1 MDYGQSEFIELVNG
15 KLHCLRMGAGKRVLL
30 AVHGYGNTAA
40 IFSSFQRYLEGH
52 FTIFSIDLPHHG
64 KSEWSED
71 SLLHKVDL
79 EKLVAF
85 IMADMQVNKVSVLG
99 YSMGGRV
106 CMGIIELMPEK
117 VEQMILLASDGL
129 VFNPFY
135 YFATRTMVGRSLFR
149 NFLKNNGPYRTLI
162 EWLRRRQLIAEA
174 RYKFGMRY
182 IGTPEDRSFL
192 GRAWPAMSMIIPN
205 TRKLKAVINKYN
217 IPVCIFMGE
226 HDRVIPLQHAKKFQQ
241 GLSTVKLH
249 VLDKGHR
256 VFDADTIPQISNSLI
271 SGKC

>member
-15 KLHCLRMGAGKRVLL
+15 KLHCLRIGTGKRVLL
-30 AVHGYGNTAA
+30 AFHGYGNTAA
-40 IFSSFQRYLEGH
+40 VFSPFQRYLEKD
-52 FTIFSIDLPHHG
+52 FTILSIDLPHHG
-64 KSEWSED
+64 RSVWGDDK
-71 SLLHKVDL
+71 LLHKVDL
-79 EKLVAF
+79 SKLVEYV
-85 IMADMQVNKVSVLG
+85 MNNLQVEKISILG

-106 CMGIIELMPEK
+106 CMGIIELMPESI
-117 VEQMILLASDGL
+117 EQVVLLASDGL

-135 YFATRTMVGRSLFR
+135 YFATRTMIGRSLFR
-149 NFLKNNGPYRTLI
+149 NFLKNNGPYMALI
-162 EWLRRRQLIAEA
+162 EWLKRRKLIEES

-182 IGTPEDRSFL
+182 IGTEEDRSFL
-192 GRAWPAMSMIIPN
+192 GRAWPAMSMIIPGN
-205 TRKLKAVINKYN
+205 RKLKTLINQYN

-226 HDRVIPLQHAKKFQQ
+226 YDRVIPVQHAKKFQQ
-241 GLSTVKLH
+241 GLISVKLH